1 MLYEVNQDALRYE
14 MEHLGVY
21 KPSVEIMLG
30 KGKIVP
36 LKLLHVRTPA
46 ANIIKQEM
54 LAAGGDCATPGTTIT
69 CAVPHVDILLLG
81 NRKHY
86 NTLIYKLKQ
95 MPYFGIPSIVE
106 DMERYLAPRPRITL
120 LADGRILAYDSV
132 RVMGILNVTPDSFYA
147 GSRSTSV
154 DALLKQAEKMLAEGA
169 AILDIGG
176 ESTRPGS
183 DPVTA
188 EEEQARVLPA
198 VAAVKKQFPESI
210 LSVDTYRAALARE
223 ALAQGADIVNDISA
237 LTADPGMAAV
247 VAEAKA
253 PVILMHR
260 KGTPKD
266 MQQQCHYKNV
276 VQEVTE
282 YLLDRAGSLQE
293 YGMGADK
300 IILDPGIGF
309 AKNDEQN
316 LRLMQNL
323 NALTVNPYP
332 VLMAASRKSTIGNVL
347 GREESLCKHAWDPMR
362 NGRAVSSGAIE
373 VDGGFGPDEKK
384 AGMAATASIM
394 PLPPEE
400 RLEGSL
406 AVTAAAVY
414 AGASLVRVHDVKEHV
429 RLIRMLEAIRKV

>member
-86 NTLIYKLKQ
+86 NTLVYKLKQ

-132 RVMGILNVTPDSFYA
+132 KVMGILNVTPDSFYA
-147 GSRSTSV
+147 GSRLTGV
-154 DALLKQAEKMLAEGA
+154 DAILAQAETMLSEGA
-169 AILDIGG
+169 AVLDIGG

-188 EEEQARVLPA
+188 EEERRRVLPA
-198 VAAVKKQFPESI
+198 VEAIKKKFPEAVISI
-210 LSVDTYRAALARE
+210 DTYRAALARE
-223 ALAQGADIVNDISA
+223 ALQRGGDMINDISA
-237 LTADPGMAAV
+237 MTADPGMAAV
-247 VAEAKA
+247 AAEAKA

-293 YGMGADK
+293 YGMGANK

-323 NALTVNPYP
+323 NALTVQPYP
-332 VLMAASRKSTIGNVL
+332 VLMAASRKTTIGNVL
-347 GREESLCKHAWDPMR
+347 
-362 NGRAVSSGAIE
+362 
-373 VDGGFGPDEKK
+373 
-384 AGMAATASIM
+384 ATEAKGLI
-394 PLPPEE
+394 PAPPEE
-400 RLEGSL
+400 RLEGTL
-406 AVTAAAVY
+406 AVTAAAVF
-414 AGASLVRVHDVKEHV
+414 AGASLVRVHDVKENV
-429 RLIRMLEAIRKV
+429 RMIRMLEAIRKV

>member
-154 DALLKQAEKMLAEGA
+154 DALLKQAEEMLAEGA

-183 DPVTA
+183 NPVTA

-198 VAAVKKQFPESI
+198 VAAVKKQFPDSI

-282 YLLDRAGSLQE
+282 YLLDRAG
-293 YGMGADK
+293 
-300 IILDPGIGF
+300 
-309 AKNDEQN
+309 
-316 LRLMQNL
+316 R
-323 NALTVNPYP
+323 
-332 VLMAASRKSTIGNVL
+332 VL
-347 GREESLCKHAWDPMR
+347 GTSPAVFDDAPSPTGTGKDASGKW
-362 NGRAVSSGAIE
+362 NGKTA
-373 VDGGFGPDEKK
+373 D
-384 AGMAATASIM
+384 ATV
-394 PLPPEE
+394 LPPEE

-414 AGASLVRVHDVKEHV
+414 TGASLVRVHDVKEHV

>member
-21 KPSVEIMLG
+21 KPSVAIMLG
-30 KGKIVP
+30 KGKITP

-86 NTLIYKLKQ
+86 KTLLFKLKQ
-95 MPYFGIPSIVE
+95 MPYFGLPAVAAE
-106 DMERYLAPRPRITL
+106 LEQYLAPAVRRTV
-120 LADGRILAYDSV
+120 LADGRVLQYDNV
-132 RVMGILNVTPDSFYA
+132 KVMGIINVTPDSFYA
-147 GSRSTSV
+147 GSRRTGL
-154 DALLKQAEKMLAEGA
+154 DAVLAQAETMLAEGA

-176 ESTRPGS
+176 DSARPGS

-188 EEEQARVLPA
+188 EEERKRVLPT
-198 VAAVKKQFPESI
+198 VAAIKNRFPESVI
-210 LSVDTYRAALARE
+210 SVDTYRAALARD
-223 ALAQGADIVNDISA
+223 AMQCGGDIINDISA
-237 LTADPGMAAV
+237 MTADEDMIRAV
-247 VAEAKA
+247 ADTRA
-253 PVILMHR
+253 PVVLMHR
-260 KGTPKD
+260 KGVSRD
-266 MQQQCHYKNV
+266 MQQQCEYKNV
-276 VQEVTE
+276 VQEVAE
-282 YLLDRAGSLQE
+282 YLLGQAALLQE
-293 YGMGADK
+293 LQIGADK
-300 IILDPGIGF
+300 VILDPGIGF

-347 GREESLCKHAWDPMR
+347 G
-362 NGRAVSSGAIE
+362 G
-373 VDGGFGPDEKK
+373 
-384 AGMAATASIM
+384 TAL

-400 RLEGSL
+400 RLEGTL

-414 AGASLVRVHDVKEHV
+414 AGASLVRVHDVKENV
-429 RLIRMLEAIRKV
+429 RLIRMLEAIRNI

>member
-14 MEHLGVY
+14 LEHLGVY
-21 KPSVEIMLG
+21 KPSVVIMLG
-30 KGKIVP
+30 KGKITP
-36 LKLLHVRTPA
+36 LKVLHVRTPA

-81 NRKHY
+81 NAKHY
-86 NTLIYKLKQ
+86 KTLVYKLKQ
-95 MPYFGIPSIVE
+95 MPYFGIPDIVADLE
-106 DMERYLAPRPRITL
+106 TYLAAVPKCTK
-120 LADGRILAYDSV
+120 LADGRLLHYDSV
-132 RVMGILNVTPDSFYA
+132 KVMGIINVTPDSFYA
-147 GSRSTSV
+147 GSRKKSV
-154 DALLKQAEKMLAEGA
+154 DEVLEQAEQMLAEGA

-183 DPVTA
+183 DPVTP
-188 EEEQARVLPA
+188 EEERQRV
-198 VAAVKKQFPESI
+198 
-210 LSVDTYRAALARE
+210 SVDTYRAQLAKE
-223 ALAQGADIVNDISA
+223 ALECGGDIINDISA
-237 LTADPGMAAV
+237 MTADDVMMDV

-253 PVILMHR
+253 PIILMHR
-260 KGTPKD
+260 RGASKD
-266 MQQQCHYKNV
+266 MQQQCEYKNV

-282 YLLDRAGSLQE
+282 YLVNRAVLLRARQIGP
-293 YGMGADK
+293 DK

-323 NALTVNPYP
+323 NALTVNAWP
-332 VLMAASRKSTIGNVL
+332 VLLAASRKTTIGNVL
-347 GREESLCKHAWDPMR
+347 G
-362 NGRAVSSGAIE
+362 VSQ
-373 VDGGFGPDEKK
+373 
-384 AGMAATASIM
+384 

-400 RLEGSL
+400 RLEGTL

-414 AGASLVRVHDVKEHV
+414 AGASLVRVHDVKENV

>member
-1 MLYEVNQDALRYE
+1 
-14 MEHLGVY
+14 
-21 KPSVEIMLG
+21 
-30 KGKIVP
+30 
-36 LKLLHVRTPA
+36 
-46 ANIIKQEM
+46 
-54 LAAGGDCATPGTTIT
+54 
-69 CAVPHVDILLLG
+69 
-81 NRKHY
+81 
-86 NTLIYKLKQ
+86 
-95 MPYFGIPSIVE
+95 
-106 DMERYLAPRPRITL
+106 
-120 LADGRILAYDSV
+120 
-132 RVMGILNVTPDSFYA
+132 
-147 GSRSTSV
+147 V

-183 DPVTA
+183 NPVTA
-188 EEEQARVLPA
+188 EEEQARVLQA
-198 VAAVKKQFPESI
+198 VAAVKKQFPDSI

-282 YLLDRAGSLQE
+282 YLLDRAG
-293 YGMGADK
+293 
-300 IILDPGIGF
+300 
-309 AKNDEQN
+309 
-316 LRLMQNL
+316 R
-323 NALTVNPYP
+323 
-332 VLMAASRKSTIGNVL
+332 VL
-347 GREESLCKHAWDPMR
+347 GTSPAVFDDAPSPTGTGKDASGKW
-362 NGRAVSSGAIE
+362 NGKTA
-373 VDGGFGPDEKK
+373 D
-384 AGMAATASIM
+384 ATV
-394 PLPPEE
+394 LPPEE

-414 AGASLVRVHDVKEHV
+414 TGASLVRVHDVKEHV